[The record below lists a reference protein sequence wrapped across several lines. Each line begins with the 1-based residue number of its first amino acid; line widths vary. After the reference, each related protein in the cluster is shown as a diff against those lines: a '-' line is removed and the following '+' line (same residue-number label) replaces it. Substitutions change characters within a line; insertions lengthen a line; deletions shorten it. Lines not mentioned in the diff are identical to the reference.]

1 MQNIRN
7 TFINRQKWVNNR
19 SSTIFPIY
27 INQNNDQYLVFQN
40 YWLWKNNIKKI
51 FFLLTLRNHNSKI
64 IKKKIYEVKNHNEIS
79 IKKFFNKKF
88 FFGQIECEIL
98 SKENLR
104 YPYPAILMF
113 YKNRNGYQSSVHSAG
128 RHLNDSEKVSSKFYE
143 SNFYCK
149 LDKNFEPV
157 IHVFCG
163 KELGKKKK
171 LHKN

>member
-79 IKKFFNKKF
+79 IKKLLNKKF

-98 SKENLR
+98 
-104 YPYPAILMF
+104 
-113 YKNRNGYQSSVHSAG
+113 
-128 RHLNDSEKVSSKFYE
+128 
-143 SNFYCK
+143 
-149 LDKNFEPV
+149 
-157 IHVFCG
+157 
-163 KELGKKKK
+163 
-171 LHKN
+171 